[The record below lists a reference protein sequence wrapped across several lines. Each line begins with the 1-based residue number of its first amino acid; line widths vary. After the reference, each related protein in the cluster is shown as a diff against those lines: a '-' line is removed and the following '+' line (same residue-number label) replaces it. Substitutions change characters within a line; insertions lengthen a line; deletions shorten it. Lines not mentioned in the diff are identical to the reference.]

1 MPRIVKFIT
10 ILSCMIVLVACSNDS
25 EETSQIDSSSEEEK
39 ETITITD
46 FSDRTLEFSEKPE
59 KIVALGNGETDIVYA
74 LGESVVGRPSGET
87 PIKEAEEALEVGS
100 SHSID
105 LEKLTYLSPDVVLG
119 NFPMNQKD
127 IPSVENLGA
136 ELVLTSANSVDDIL
150 KQITL
155 FGELLD
161 KNDEAEK
168 ITSSINDHIEDIKAN
183 SLSSKPRALLIYGAP
198 GSDLIALPNSL
209 SGDILEIA
217 GGENIASQFESLEE
231 YPQYAALNSE
241 RIIDANPEIIFIMSH
256 GNVEETKESVMKQL
270 SKKSGWE
277 HIDAIKNEQIHF
289 LPKDLF
295 GTNPGT
301 RITEAIDHM
310 YDLLKDVES

>member
-1 MPRIVKFIT
+1 MPRIIKFIT

-46 FSDRTLEFSEKPE
+46 FSDRTLEFSEEPE

-127 IPSVENLGA
+127 FHPL
-136 ELVLTSANSVDDIL
+136 
-150 KQITL
+150 
-155 FGELLD
+155 
-161 KNDEAEK
+161 
-168 ITSSINDHIEDIKAN
+168 
-183 SLSSKPRALLIYGAP
+183 
-198 GSDLIALPNSL
+198 
-209 SGDILEIA
+209 
-217 GGENIASQFESLEE
+217 
-231 YPQYAALNSE
+231 
-241 RIIDANPEIIFIMSH
+241 RI
-256 GNVEETKESVMKQL
+256 
-270 SKKSGWE
+270 
-277 HIDAIKNEQIHF
+277 
-289 LPKDLF
+289 
-295 GTNPGT
+295 
-301 RITEAIDHM
+301 
-310 YDLLKDVES
+310 